1 MDVCYLKTPKNKNIH
16 SIHAVFFRV
25 KEEISLDDAPKR
37 VNNRF
42 IWIEIGDQS
51 GETYTKLLYYFLKES
66 WFFLQFWHDDRMIWL
81 REAQKHVDMVD
92 PDPQHCLEHTVRAVI
107 RIQTNVFH
115 PNRNTRSTICQIL
128 SSSYP
133 YKINCTVI
141 KVLQICFK
149 IRTMK
154 SMQPSLLPRPLFLS
168 VHLTLRNLC
177 WFMLMPGRVREEL
190 QKSVVDRVEG
200 VSRRSIVAA
209 QFRLWKS

>member
-1 MDVCYLKTPKNKNIH
+1 MRIRIRTQQLKLMR
-16 SIHAVFFRV
+16 IHA
-25 KEEISLDDAPKR
+25 DPDTDPKPA
-37 VNNRF
+37 
-42 IWIEIGDQS
+42 
-51 GETYTKLLYYFLKES
+51 TLAYYFLKES

-141 KVLQICFK
+141 KVLQICLK